1 MLNITDTIIIAIITS
16 ATSLIVAKWNN
27 DKRSKEE
34 VKKEAKRQQYQDD
47 RDDYFDEKLAKI
59 EKKLDEHNNYAKRFE
74 EIEIANVK
82 TQKDLEYLRKVIEDG
97 KTTRSTRTRKKTS
110 K

>member
-1 MLNITDTIIIAIITS
+1 MLNISDTIIIGLIS
-16 ATSLIVAKWNN
+16 SVTSLIIAKWSN

-34 VKKEAKRQQYQDD
+34 VKKEAKRQQHQDD
-47 RDDYFDEKLAKI
+47 RDDYFDEKLARI
-59 EKKLDEHNNYAKRFE
+59 EKKLDEHNKYAKRFE
-74 EIEIANVK
+74 KIEIANVK